1 MIHSFFTHNYADI
14 ANGFIYGFGLD
25 VGTVE
30 NLASRKDTW
39 LKIFNVIPYLAA
51 FWGYL
56 ILAKRMKSFKATKMK
71 KIIAFVFASS
81 LITLYLST
89 NVYRAYVFKTYGM
102 AKRSHHG
109 SHGNHGAAKPVKT
122 ETPVMKC
129 EAGKCGVA
137 MKKQ

>member
-1 MIHSFFTHNYADI
+1 
-14 ANGFIYGFGLD
+14 
-25 VGTVE
+25 
-30 NLASRKDTW
+30 
-39 LKIFNVIPYLAA
+39 
-51 FWGYL
+51 
-56 ILAKRMKSFKATKMK
+56 MK
-71 KIIAFVFASS
+71 KVIAFVFASS

-109 SHGNHGAAKPVKT
+109 SHGNHSAAKPAKS

-129 EAGKCGVA
+129 EAGKCGAA